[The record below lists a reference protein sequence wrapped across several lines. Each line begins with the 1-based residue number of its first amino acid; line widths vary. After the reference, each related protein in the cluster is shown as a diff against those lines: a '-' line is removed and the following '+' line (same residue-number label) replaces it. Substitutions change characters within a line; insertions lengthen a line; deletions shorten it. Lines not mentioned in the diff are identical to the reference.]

1 MRRFFILSV
10 ATLFVVAAISSPSVV
25 AALLSSSE
33 DAQHDEQNNQD
44 NNDGEDHYS
53 VTSVMD
59 NKFGVYGGNDG
70 TQRQRRRRR
79 LSIAL
84 PGGGCEITWPQPP
97 KKPYETAYA
106 ASYPGCG
113 ARMTW
118 NLVEALTGLWTGDD
132 WDSNNRGKRVVTI
145 KTHYPHDAGRLVPWD
160 DEINRAMVIIRNPM
174 NAIPSFFNHIYEM
187 KNHLPVHSQRA
198 PVDAWI
204 EWRDRLAAIQ
214 IDRFEKFVDYWME
227 RFVYLNDNRIFISY
241 ERLTDDEMGPEEA
254 IRMTKFLG
262 QSEGVTPIEIES
274 VPCVWK
280 SVVKYKESLKK
291 TNNEGSRR
299 RRLDPLHHDSQRSGP
314 TERPYTPE
322 LLSSMSDMLLNLIR
336 KWGDRH
342 LRLRVILE
350 GYHKDVAAAYLSTTG
365 NNIIAKSSSLGV
377 VPAEKQPQ
385 SKNFHII
392 LACPQDMD
400 CSILTNLLVGLF
412 EPEGAQ
418 VSQIE
423 DSAQLLV
430 KRSGT
435 IVPIESSV
443 LTTTND
449 MDLLA
454 LYKRIKPKFD
464 EVYFVAP
471 LIGRGELCEYDNV
484 MCVNNDALVYS
495 NANEI
500 GDLVS
505 KISKR
510 LRHHFFE
517 DPAIISEA
525 KQVAAFNRLVAMGA
539 QRADSSLLG
548 VVSLVETQPQSKN
561 FHVILACP
569 QDMDCS
575 ILTNVLVGLFEPEG
589 AQVSQIEDSAQLL
602 VKRSGTIVPI
612 ESSVLTTTNDMDLLA
627 LYKRIKPKFDEVY
640 FVAPLIG
647 RGELCEYDNVMCVN
661 NDALVYSNPD
671 EMEYVVSKIAR
682 RLRSHFF
689 EDTTTISEWNQVVA
703 LNRLVDMEAH
713 RTDKQG
719 EEKFG
724 IRGGGVS
731 ANNFSPPL
739 TNTQGKAPLTI
750 NGKSYHIFQ
759 ASPPHTASTVL
770 NNFLI
775 GMFEPEADYSF
786 MVWDRERRVRRNDK
800 DVSIDDGHIVTKTHI
815 LDLMGLYKQH
825 RDKFDEVLFVVANR
839 GVNPE
844 TRVDASLCQYNNV
857 LCVEYEE
864 LLYSDE
870 QGRQTV
876 VRQLAQKLK
885 GRFNYFF
892 GEHLDLL
899 DSNRLQNAVT
909 RLQQMDQATIALADQ
924 PFTVSDNKFGV
935 HGGHRNRDGSEMHGS
950 AGKGK
955 LFYCGGAKLGDR
967 KEFKY
972 STFGLFLANSL
983 FPEFEG
989 KVQYQPG
996 QTLIN
1001 TAIAL
1006 TADSMTKAASKD
1018 ILIMHSHQ
1026 KCDVFSLEEFPGKQ
1040 LHINAEYYDMHPL
1053 HGKSLIMPSID
1064 RSSHIYTQ
1072 N

>member
-1 MRRFFILSV
+1 
-10 ATLFVVAAISSPSVV
+10 
-25 AALLSSSE
+25 
-33 DAQHDEQNNQD
+33 
-44 NNDGEDHYS
+44 
-53 VTSVMD
+53 
-59 NKFGVYGGNDG
+59 
-70 TQRQRRRRR
+70 
-79 LSIAL
+79 
-84 PGGGCEITWPQPP
+84 
-97 KKPYETAYA
+97 
-106 ASYPGCG
+106 
-113 ARMTW
+113 
-118 NLVEALTGLWTGDD
+118 
-132 WDSNNRGKRVVTI
+132 
-145 KTHYPHDAGRLVPWD
+145 
-160 DEINRAMVIIRNPM
+160 
-174 NAIPSFFNHIYEM
+174 
-187 KNHLPVHSQRA
+187 
-198 PVDAWI
+198 
-204 EWRDRLAAIQ
+204 
-214 IDRFEKFVDYWME
+214 
-227 RFVYLNDNRIFISY
+227 
-241 ERLTDDEMGPEEA
+241 
-254 IRMTKFLG
+254 
-262 QSEGVTPIEIES
+262 
-274 VPCVWK
+274 
-280 SVVKYKESLKK
+280 
-291 TNNEGSRR
+291 
-299 RRLDPLHHDSQRSGP
+299 
-314 TERPYTPE
+314 
-322 LLSSMSDMLLNLIR
+322 
-336 KWGDRH
+336 
-342 LRLRVILE
+342 
-350 GYHKDVAAAYLSTTG
+350 
-365 NNIIAKSSSLGV
+365 
-377 VPAEKQPQ
+377 
-385 SKNFHII
+385 
-392 LACPQDMD
+392 
-400 CSILTNLLVGLF
+400 
-412 EPEGAQ
+412 
-418 VSQIE
+418 
-423 DSAQLLV
+423 
-430 KRSGT
+430 
-435 IVPIESSV
+435 
-443 LTTTND
+443 
-449 MDLLA
+449 
-454 LYKRIKPKFD
+454 
-464 EVYFVAP
+464 VYFVAP

-495 NANEI
+495 NANEME
-500 GDLVS
+500 DLVN
-505 KISKR
+505 KIATR

-525 KQVAAFNRLVAMGA
+525 KQVVALNRLVAM
-539 QRADSSLLG
+539 
-548 VVSLVETQPQSKN
+548 QSPPSNKN

-575 ILTNVLVGLFEPEG
+575 VVCNVLVGLFEPPE
-589 AQVSQIEDSAQLL
+589 AYVSYMEDSVQLL
-602 VKRSGTIVPI
+602 VKRSGSIVPI
-612 ESSVLTTTNDMDLLA
+612 ESSVVTITNDMDLLA

-640 FVAPLIG
+640 FVAPMT
-647 RGELCEYDNVMCVN
+647 GESCEYDNVMCVN

-689 EDTTTISEWNQVVA
+689 EDTATTITEWNQVVA

-724 IRGGGVS
+724 IRGGGVR
-731 ANNFSPPL
+731 ANNVSPPL
-739 TNTQGKAPLTI
+739 TNTRGKAPLTI

-775 GMFEPEADYSF
+775 GMFEPDADYSF

-857 LCVEYEE
+857 LCVEYED
-864 LLYSDE
+864 LLYSDD
-870 QGRQTV
+870 QGRETV
-876 VRQLAQKLK
+876 VRELAQKLK

-892 GEHLDLL
+892 GEHLDLM

-909 RLQQMDQATIALADQ
+909 RLQQMDQATISLADQ

-1001 TAIAL
+1001 TAIPL
-1006 TADSMTKAASKD
+1006 TAESMTQATSTD

-1053 HGKSLIMPSID
+1053 HGKSLIISSID
-1064 RSSHIYTQ
+1064 RLSHIYPQ
-1072 N
+1072 H